1 MRENCDVCGG
11 LGAQVEVRPW
21 NSAERVCEQGHR
33 WFTSPVPGTGHG
45 DHCPA
50 LCECRRYYASLEA
63 V

>member
-50 LCECRRYYASLEA
+50 LCECRRYYARSGR
-63 V
+63 